1 MFVHKVAKR
10 QMLSSMRQPRQA
22 NNRNCASA
30 AGESTIISHLFEGQL
45 SYMTLCM
52 HCDHQAHSTQA
63 FTVLSLPIPRDTSK
77 CSIQVTLNCG
87 RCFKL
92 LFCIGYIFE
101 GHCACVVPCC
111 LTVLAL
117 CFAGLPVTVL
127 QADYPDRR
135 GANGV
140 FSVQAEERNNSAHLF
155 GKTS

>member
-30 AGESTIISHLFEGQL
+30 AGESTVISHLFEGQL

-77 CSIQVTLNCG
+77 CSIQVTLNWG
-87 RCFKL
+87 RCFMS
-92 LFCIGYIFE
+92 Y
-101 GHCACVVPCC
+101 
-111 LTVLAL
+111 
-117 CFAGLPVTVL
+117 
-127 QADYPDRR
+127 
-135 GANGV
+135 
-140 FSVQAEERNNSAHLF
+140 SA
-155 GKTS
+155 

>member
-30 AGESTIISHLFEGQL
+30 AGESTVISHLFEGQL

-77 CSIQVTLNCG
+77 CSVQVTLNWG
-87 RCFKL
+87 RCFKS
-92 LFCIGYIFE
+92 C
-101 GHCACVVPCC
+101 
-111 LTVLAL
+111 
-117 CFAGLPVTVL
+117 
-127 QADYPDRR
+127 
-135 GANGV
+135 
-140 FSVQAEERNNSAHLF
+140 SA
-155 GKTS
+155 